1 MNNVQLID
9 DTPPVV
15 RPSGA
20 VTTPVDLLRIAV
32 ESGADLDR
40 LEKLMA
46 LQERWERS
54 EAVKAYNAAFA
65 QFKTEAVRIIRDKQ
79 INAGPLNGKKY
90 ASLASVI
97 DAITPALTAHGL
109 SASWRLTKDEPN
121 WLEVTCSLRHVGGH
135 TEAVAMGGPPDSG
148 GAKNAIQARA
158 STVSYLERYTL
169 KAICGVSESDDDDDG
184 NSAGPGHPSVGGPRP
199 PVDRTM
205 LMKVRRAIADKLANG
220 NEMGA
225 LQEWE
230 EAVGIS
236 EDFAG
241 DVWAGLTSDNRE
253 SLRNLRKSA
262 EQKGNA

>member
-1 MNNVQLID
+1 MSAVQIIEEAPNALKA
-9 DTPPVV
+9 
-15 RPSGA
+15 SGT

-46 LQERWERS
+46 LQERWERA

-65 QFKTEAVRIIRDKQ
+65 EFKAEAVRIIRDKQ

-90 ASLASVI
+90 ASLSGVI

-109 SASWRLTKDEPN
+109 AASWKLTKDEPN
-121 WLEVTCSLRHVGGH
+121 WLEVTCTLKHVGGH
-135 TEAVAMGGPPDSG
+135 AEAVSMGGPPDSG

-205 LMKVRRAIADKLANG
+205 LLKVRRAIADKLVNG

-230 EAVGIS
+230 EACGIG
-236 EDFAG
+236 EEFAG
-241 DVWAGLTSDNRE
+241 DVWAGLTTDDRE
-253 SLRNLRKSA
+253 ALRNLRKGA
-262 EQKGNA
+262 EQKGKQ

>member
-1 MNNVQLID
+1 MSTMQLVD
-9 DTPPVV
+9 EASAQVTRTAV
-15 RPSGA
+15 

-40 LEKLMA
+40 LERLMA
-46 LQERWERS
+46 LQERWES
-54 EAVKAYNAAFA
+54 AEALKAYNAAFA
-65 QFKTEAVRIIRDKQ
+65 AFKNEAVRIIRDKL
-79 INAGPLNGKKY
+79 ISAGPLNGKRY

-97 DAITPALTAHGL
+97 DSITPALTAHGL
-109 SASWRLTKDEPN
+109 SASWRLTKDEPG
-121 WLEVTCSLRHVGGH
+121 WLEVTCVLKHIGGH
-135 TEAVAMGGPPDSG
+135 SEAVSMGGPPDAG

-220 NEMGA
+220 TDMGA
-225 LQEWE
+225 YQEWE
-230 EAVGIS
+230 EASAIS
-236 EDFAG
+236 EDFAK
-241 DVWAGLTSDNRE
+241 DVWAGLTSDNRDA
-253 SLRNLRKSA
+253 LRRLSQEMAK
-262 EQKGNA
+262 K